1 MRSATYKVA
10 GRLDVY
16 VRMRLSAMQLMRLR
30 GVRSGSVLRMNMP
43 KTGKE
48 SVRIAKSLF
57 PDDPNPVC
65 GYGPLST
72 NPEKEPFLTACVIH
86 DHEFGLKEK
95 DEQPKSLWRVDWEFY
110 QNMRLIA
117 GSNVLLNLR
126 AVGYFIVAK
135 LLGPFFW

>member
-1 MRSATYKVA
+1 MRSVIGKVA
-10 GRLDVY
+10 VLPGMCAQ
-16 VRMRLSAMQLMRLR
+16 MRLTRMQLMRLKGLR
-30 GVRSGSVLRMNMP
+30 RGSVLRMNMA

-48 SVRIAKSLF
+48 SVRIARSLF